1 MCRQIGKLI
10 SPEFSMTLRTVA
22 SRIWL
27 FGWFVAWIFSFR
39 QGALL
44 FPWLLLLFG
53 ASGVIVGLVL
63 FVRGFGLLQ
72 RKRWIEDTPV
82 SKIAAAA
89 MGRIKVMG
97 KATGPYTLI
106 SPLAGADCY
115 YYRAV
120 ASNGQNAQNEEE
132 VESRVVET
140 IYAPFFIEDET
151 GRLMIDPRGA
161 QLDLPYEY
169 DEAVSGISMTECT
182 RRFLRRHGLSA
193 IGSAA
198 VTECVIKPG
207 DPLFVLGTLAERR
220 AGENPYLS
228 AEAADLQRR
237 EEMEAMG
244 VPGTELPKAS
254 AHVSGGFD
262 LSPQT
267 VLSKGG
273 NREPLVLSREAPQR
287 VIEGMAKKAVFDIWG
302 GPPLALLSLALLLR
316 WFNLW

>member
-1 MCRQIGKLI
+1 
-10 SPEFSMTLRTVA
+10 MTPRTVA

-53 ASGVIVGLVL
+53 ASGVIIGLVL

-97 KATGPYTLI
+97 KAIGPYTLI

-132 VESRVVET
+132 VESCVEET
-140 IYAPFFIEDET
+140 IYAPLFIEDET

-182 RRFLRRHGLSA
+182 RRFLRRHGLSD

-207 DPLFVLGTLAERR
+207 DPLFVLGTLAESRP
-220 AGENPYLS
+220 GENRYLS

-237 EEMEAMG
+237 EQMEAMG
-244 VPGTELPKAS
+244 VPGTELRKAS
-254 AHVSGGFD
+254 AHGSGGFN

-267 VLSKGG
+267 VVCKGG
-273 NREPLVLSREAPQR
+273 DREPLLLSRDAPRR

-302 GPPLALLSLALLLR
+302 GPPLALLSLVLLLR
-316 WFNLW
+316 WFTLW